1 MRALGWTEPDYR
13 VPYPSIRADAPNR
26 LLWTRIAWPLGSSPC
41 WQMNSHVVTS
51 TRLFGTKKKG
61 DSQQMPVCNQPI
73 PSQIGEK
80 HVDGENDLTGGQVCV
95 GLLGATAMIVA
106 GVGVRGM
113 FSRTRRNIRRRSH
126 LIPQERSLIR
136 YLVSQ
141 GEKRRWDFSYD
152 EDFLFKF
159 VPVLKRMA
167 RLTR

>member
-1 MRALGWTEPDYR
+1 
-13 VPYPSIRADAPNR
+13 
-26 LLWTRIAWPLGSSPC
+26 
-41 WQMNSHVVTS
+41 
-51 TRLFGTKKKG
+51 
-61 DSQQMPVCNQPI
+61 MPVCNQPI
-73 PSQIGEK
+73 PSQFGEK
-80 HVDGENDLTGGQVCV
+80 HVDGEKDLTGGQVCL

-113 FSRTRRNIRRRSH
+113 FSRTRRNIRRGSH